1 MEKPSYYAILTAD
14 VRYDKNLSANEKL
27 LFAEITSLTH
37 TTGWCWASNNYF
49 ANLFN
54 VTPQAISKWVNKLKK
69 LGYIEVEM
77 KYDKNNPKVISCRY
91 IKPLGNNSLGVSTED
106 LGVSTQLEGGINH
119 CLGGYQQ
126 RIKDINTSINNT
138 SINNKEY
145 IGEFPVESHCEESI
159 PYQEII
165 DYLNQK
171 TGKHYRAN
179 IKKTKECINARWK
192 EGFRLDDFRQVI
204 DNKCSQWLNNK
215 DMNKYL
221 RPQTLFGTKFESYLN
236 EDEQSQDDDIW
247 AKMMRGEI

>member
-1 MEKPSYYAILTAD
+1 MNHSFNVELAIKYGVNSAILFENMYFWIKKNQANDTNYFDGNYWTFNSIRAYEELFPYMSQKQIKTALDKLVDEGLVIVGDYNKDRRDRTKWYAIT
-14 VRYDKNLSANEKL
+14 EKGFSIYTKGKMHL
-27 LFAEITSLTH
+27 PKKENAL
-37 TTGWCWASNNYF
+37 
-49 ANLFN
+49 
-54 VTPQAISKWVNKLKK
+54 PQKGEPLP
-69 LGYIEVEM
+69 YI
-77 KYDKNNPKVISCRY
+77 N
-91 IKPLGNNSLGVSTED
+91 T
-106 LGVSTQLEGGINH
+106 
-119 CLGGYQQ
+119 
-126 RIKDINTSINNT
+126 DINTDIN
-138 SINNKEY
+138 SDIY
-145 IGEFPVESHCEESI
+145 IGEFPVESHCEEI
-159 PYQEII
+159 PYKEII

-215 DMNKYL
+215 DMKKYL